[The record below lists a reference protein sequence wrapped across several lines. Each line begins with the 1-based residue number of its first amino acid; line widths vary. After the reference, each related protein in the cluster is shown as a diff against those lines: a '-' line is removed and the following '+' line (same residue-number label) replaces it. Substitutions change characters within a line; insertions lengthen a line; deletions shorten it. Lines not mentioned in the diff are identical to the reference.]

1 MQTTATCETRVG
13 AVLVAV
19 VVVVDTVVVLTVNVI
34 VDVVFCSEL
43 P

>member
-1 MQTTATCETRVG
+1 MQTTATCEAGVG

-34 VDVVFCSEL
+34 VDDVFCLEL